1 MPGRQCVVLSRLRV
15 TEIPPPDHASSEA
28 EAKALR
34 RRARLSVVL
43 LGARSV
49 LQQLVILCA
58 NVYLARLLT
67 PGDYGIFAV
76 VQFALSLFAIFG
88 DVGFGPALI
97 QKKELPTQRE
107 LSTVW
112 WFQVGLS
119 SLLVVLV
126 FSLAPWVL
134 GFWHDL
140 PPGTDWLLR
149 GLSLNFLFTVLR
161 VVPSLRLERSL
172 RFGWISA
179 LEVLQTI
186 AFYGTAV
193 VMAHLGGGPASFVS
207 ASVVQA
213 AMTALVL
220 NLLSPWRPSLVF
232 DRAVLRSIL
241 RFGVAFQGKN
251 MAGFANAS
259 VTPLIAGS
267 LLGKQALGLINFA
280 QNIAYFPL
288 QLVTIVSRVSFPV
301 LSRLQGNR
309 RALAEEIESSMR
321 LASMGT
327 HFFVGLC
334 LGLGPAIVGIIYSA
348 KWLPAVPLLY
358 VYAAAISIGFA
369 SPVLIAALDASG
381 RPDVGL
387 KLSIGWTILNW
398 AAVLIGTSLVRTE
411 LGFVVA
417 YSVHV
422 VVGNLAIWYVLGRM
436 LPEARIGRG
445 MRGSLAGASAVALV
459 GRFALPLVASPVAL
473 VLAVPAAAV
482 IFLGIGGL
490 LDREML
496 AAIRRLWMRRKAAQ
510 VA

>member
-1 MPGRQCVVLSRLRV
+1 LS
-15 TEIPPPDHASSEA
+15 PA
-28 EAKALR
+28 
-34 RRARLSVVL
+34 
-43 LGARSV
+43 
-49 LQQLVILCA
+49 
-58 NVYLARLLT
+58 
-67 PGDYGIFAV
+67 DYGIFAV
-76 VQFALSLFAIFG
+76 IQFALSLFAVFG

-97 QKKELPTQRE
+97 QKKEMPTQRE

-126 FSLAPWVL
+126 FLLAPWVL

-140 PPGTDWLLR
+140 PPGTEWLLR

-186 AFYGTAV
+186 SFYGTAV
-193 VMAHLGGGPASFVS
+193 VMAQRGAGPASFVS

-220 NLLSPWRPSLVF
+220 NVLSPWRPSLLF
-232 DRAVLRSIL
+232 DRSVLTSVL

-251 MAGFANAS
+251 LVGFANGS

-309 RALAEEIESSMR
+309 RALAEELESSMR

-358 VYAAAISIGFA
+358 VFAVAISIGFA
-369 SPVLIAALDASG
+369 SPVLISALDASG

-387 KLSIGWTILNW
+387 KLSIGWTIFNW
-398 AAVLIGTSLVRTE
+398 VAVVVGTSLVKSQ

-417 YSVHV
+417 YCLHV
-422 VVGNLAIWYVLGRM
+422 VVGNLAIWYVLRRM

-445 MRGSLAGASAVALV
+445 MRGSLAGSLAVALG
-459 GRFALPLVASPVAL
+459 GRAVLPWITTPATL
-473 VLAVPAAAV
+473 VLAVPVAV
-482 IFLGIGGL
+482 ILFVAVGAL

-496 AAIRRLWMRRKAAQ
+496 TAIRKLWLRRRAA
-510 VA
+510 AAA